1 MRLVVVLEKF
11 WLAILRKD
19 KLIEFRSSNHAILL
33 NACQCLLFALPMRH
47 RRNGKGALI
56 CARVLSAE
64 LLDVDQ
70 ACAAFPREA
79 EDCNL
84 TDLAARWG
92 VTFVRC
98 IALDKDSIRIADE
111 ITNLSMGCQGIVHQF
126 ALKTGVP
133 HFCHARDLGK
143 TVSFTLPDG
152 KVVYRSFR
160 RHDCD
165 SRERSADEATCIGEA
180 AQGANGGDKADD
192 PREALDLERGGDR
205 ANSYISH
212 YFSLD

>member
-1 MRLVVVLEKF
+1 MRLVVVHEKY

-98 IALDKDSIRIADE
+98 IALDKDSIRIAARSRTFPWDARASF
-111 ITNLSMGCQGIVHQF
+111 INLRSKQACHTF
-126 ALKTGVP
+126 AT
-133 HFCHARDLGK
+133 
-143 TVSFTLPDG
+143 
-152 KVVYRSFR
+152 
-160 RHDCD
+160 
-165 SRERSADEATCIGEA
+165 
-180 AQGANGGDKADD
+180 
-192 PREALDLERGGDR
+192 R
-205 ANSYISH
+205 AI
-212 YFSLD
+212 